1 MAVSKRSNQ
10 IREVSLLT
18 LELVIQA
25 VYLGYISQQTFV
37 LEVGILSLN
46 FMSEECNPV
55 TLTPTKES
63 FYISTAHKSQISD
76 LRSQPRSG
84 THCSPE
90 ACRATGFTLDDD
102 GLDVLSKKNKEIHNR
117 FLFSFLF
124 YFFQKRPQNFVLI
137 IKIILLSKS
146 KRKNL

>member
-25 VYLGYISQQTFV
+25 VYLGCISQQTFV

-102 GLDVLSKKNKEIHNR
+102 GLDVLSKKTKKFTTGFC
-117 FLFSFLF
+117 FLFFSIFFKKGLRILF
-124 YFFQKRPQNFVLI
+124 
-137 IKIILLSKS
+137 
-146 KRKNL
+146 